1 MLSVIYGGINPR
13 RRTWFF
19 VYMADNFDVNFKPTA
34 SPVNQQADIFANLN
48 KGYSE
53 AIGNQATVPSIMGK
67 YDQMYGVPQLQ
78 QQIQQGTEQYD
89 ALGNTLR
96 NMPNE
101 IAQRSQESILT
112 QGQKDRQVQAE
123 SAPILQQQGVLGQ
136 NLSRQQANLGEAR
149 SNVSRMVS
157 AEQVQQEKELS
168 PWLKQYDN
176 ETVMSAMRQSGW
188 TFENQSELSR
198 LLANQQAGITLS
210 EGEKNRA
217 QQLAIAE
224 KGFEAQLNQIRE
236 TGNQARLTKKAL
248 PDLGTLYSSMFS

>member
-1 MLSVIYGGINPR
+1 
-13 RRTWFF
+13 
-19 VYMADNFDVNFKPTA
+19 MASTDFNVNFKPTT
-34 SPVNQQADIFANLN
+34 SPVNQQADIFSNLT
-48 KGYSE
+48 KGYE
-53 AIGNQATVPSIMGK
+53 GAIQGQDTVPTLIGR

-78 QQIQQGTEQYD
+78 ENIQRGMEQYD
-89 ALGNTLR
+89 ALGNQIRT
-96 NMPNE
+96 MPDQV
-101 IAQRSQESILT
+101 AQRSQESILT

-123 SAPILQQQGVLGQ
+123 SAPLLEAQGMLGQ
-136 NLSRQQANLGEAR
+136 TLSRQQANLGQAR
-149 SNVSRMVS
+149 ENASRMVT

-176 ETVMSAMRQSGW
+176 ESVLSAMRMTGW

-236 TGNQARLTKKAL
+236 SGNQARMTKKAL
-248 PDLGTLYSSMFS
+248 PDLGTLYSSMFG